1 MLSLP
6 EEKPDV
12 RPGCPLQ
19 REGIVHQP
27 RVVRPSERVVQTL
40 QPKNPYIRI
49 ALRRAARGTGSSD
62 TFLDRRTAVQQLPD
76 LSQILGG
83 VRWALVGAMALRAY
97 APERL
102 TQDVDIVIHVGDE
115 QAARVAFISA
125 GYRIGGSLLI
135 GGFTAHPAEGVGY
148 SIDVLAFDEPWLN
161 EALAQPMYDRAG
173 FPVLARHFL
182 ILMKLQAGRAQDVAD
197 ITRLLRRADQT
208 ERAVA
213 RATVA
218 TYAPDLLDDFDALVV
233 LTDLEFGTGSSAA
246 T

>member
-1 MLSLP
+1 M
-6 EEKPDV
+6 
-12 RPGCPLQ
+12 
-19 REGIVHQP
+19 
-27 RVVRPSERVVQTL
+27 QTL

-62 TFLDRRTAVQQLPD
+62 TFLDQRTAVQHLPD
-76 LSQILGG
+76 LSRILGG
-83 VRWALVGAMALRAY
+83 MRWALVGAMALRAY
-97 APERL
+97 ASERL
-102 TQDVDIVIHVGDE
+102 TQDVDIVIHAADE

-125 GYRIGGSLLI
+125 GYRIGGSLPI
-135 GGFTAHPAEGVGY
+135 GGCTVHPAEGAGY
-148 SIDVLAFDEPWLN
+148 SINVLAFDEPWLN
-161 EALAQPMYDRAG
+161 EALAQPMYDLAG

-197 ITRLLRRADQT
+197 ITRLLRQTDQT